1 METVPIRADSA
12 RHDTVPNFVRSGTPQ
27 YGTVPY
33 SIVPDANH
41 LELIYPSTVQFKSIL
56 STILVPLTVPL
67 TFVQGLQTSKRSNT
81 HCKNK
86 YKKKMLALCDT
97 NLQVYSQKVSL
108 DGTVLG

>member
-1 METVPIRADSA
+1 MDNNDLTTTKAKPKTLSPPNMTLSTETVPVRDDSV

-41 LELIYPSTVQFKSIL
+41 MELIHPSTVQSISIL
-56 STILVPLTVPL
+56 STIPVPLAVPL
-67 TFVQGLQTSKRSNT
+67 TFVQGLKTSKRSNT

-86 YKKKMLALCDT
+86 
-97 NLQVYSQKVSL
+97 
-108 DGTVLG
+108 